1 MAKNICITEEQ
12 YRMALKEGV
21 LPNSNG
27 KFTVNANQYDGNG
40 NNPEKNVTQ
49 TMNDLKQK
57 YPNAEKDFQVVGDKG
72 NNSKTQVVSKDS
84 TNNTLSE
91 NKLITKKKLQE
102 NRLKKLKE
110 NSEIYTV
117 KDFLK
122 NIKK

>member
-1 MAKNICITEEQ
+1 MARKIRITEKQ
-12 YRMALKEGV
+12 YKMALAEGV

-72 NNSKTQVVSKDS
+72 NNSKTQVVSKDN

-91 NKLITKKKLQE
+91 NKLITKKQLQE
-102 NRLKKLKE
+102 DRLKQLKK
-110 NSEIYTV
+110 NSELFTV
-117 KDFLK
+117 KEFINK
-122 NIKK
+122 IKK